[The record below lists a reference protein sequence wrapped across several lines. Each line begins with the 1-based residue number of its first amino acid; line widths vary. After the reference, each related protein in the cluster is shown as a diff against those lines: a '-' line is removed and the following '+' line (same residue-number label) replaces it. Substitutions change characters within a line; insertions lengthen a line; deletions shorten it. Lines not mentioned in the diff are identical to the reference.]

1 LARILHL
8 FLCAATA
15 VSTAYS
21 ADWMARAAAHADRFA
36 ERAPHVFSRETL
48 VQRSF
53 QLPPHRRFAIGAAAE
68 PVAARY
74 FVHELISE
82 YAVGPIKG
90 DGSGNLYEFRE
101 ILAADG
107 TLVQARE
114 AARKE
119 LFGPGHGEEQIRKK
133 ALTQFLKFGLVDVAS
148 DYSLILMAFTK
159 RGQETLQ
166 VEEAGAELV
175 GVDEAIVFRWR
186 QTIGGAREFQR
197 RKTARRLLSG
207 SIWIRKAD
215 AVPLR
220 ISAQFEHRESNRVIH
235 DDASVEYETS
245 STLGCVTPVSVV
257 HRHSIDGVV
266 LTENLFTYDKFH
278 VFTTDSRIEFI
289 RPETKR

>member
-1 LARILHL
+1 V

-15 VSTAYS
+15 VPTAYP
-21 ADWMARAAAHADRFA
+21 ADWLARVAAHADRFA
-36 ERAPHVFSRETL
+36 ERAPHVFSQETL

-53 QLPPHRRFAIGAAAE
+53 QLPPHRHLAIGAAAE

-74 FVHELISE
+74 LLHELISE
-82 YAVGPIKG
+82 YTVGPIKG
-90 DGSGNLYEFRE
+90 SGSGNLYEFRE
-101 ILAADG
+101 ILVADG

-119 LFGPGHGEEQIRKK
+119 LFGPKHGEDQIRKK
-133 ALTQFLKFGLVDVAS
+133 ALTQFLKFGLVDVAI
-148 DYSLILMAFTK
+148 DYGLILMAFTK
-159 RGQETLQ
+159 RGQETIQ

-175 GVDEAIVFRWR
+175 GTDEAIVFRWR
-186 QTIGGAREFQR
+186 QTSGGALEFQG
-197 RKTARRLLSG
+197 RKTARRALTG
-207 SIWIRKAD
+207 SIWIRKTD

-235 DDASVEYETS
+235 DDASVEYEAS
-245 STLGCVTPVSVV
+245 PTLGCVTPVSVV
-257 HRHSIDGVV
+257 HRHLIDGVM

-289 RPETKR
+289 RPETKK